1 MSAASDAQ
9 NADFVGI
16 DQFEGFW
23 TGVSMEVKDV
33 ESKIAN
39 KEKVTF
45 SFGCRSDPRPI
56 LFELQMMFGNHQ
68 EGFLSLFFESSH
80 HVMLTS
86 FFLNMEILRNADGRR
101 DVVDRR
107 REGKAC
113 FLLGPHQ
120 TARIEYTEF
129 YRITPNSNAIWTIS
143 MEIKYKRIPAA
154 PILAIG
160 NSRLQEDL
168 LSLLLSSKNTD
179 ITFCFDDAKMAA
191 HKVILSARAPYF
203 ANMFESGM
211 VEVSSGEVH
220 IKDVEPSVFAGV
232 LHYLYSG
239 VPPNNLAEIAM
250 GLLVAADKY
259 GLDDLKSLCEANVC
273 DHLQA
278 NNVVDALIVADRTN
292 CPNLRDKAKVLLRS
306 NIDSLDEEATKKLK
320 DNPNLL
326 FDLAVHFSKM

>member
-1 MSAASDAQ
+1 MSTTSDAQ
-9 NADFVGI
+9 NDDFLEI
-16 DQFEGFW
+16 DSSENYW
-23 TGVSMEVKDV
+23 TVLSMEIKDV

-39 KEKVTF
+39 KETVTF
-45 SFGCRSDPRPI
+45 SFGCRSDPRPTI
-56 LFELQMMFGNHQ
+56 FSIDLMFGNNRD
-68 EGFLSLFFESSH
+68 GFLSLFFKCSH
-80 HVMLTS
+80 DVALTS
-86 FFLNMEILRNADGRR
+86 AKTILCDSAMDELRSLKSRGY
-101 DVVDRR
+101 
-107 REGKAC
+107 
-113 FLLGPHQ
+113 FPLGPKRQGKTGMHAFYQ
-120 TARIEYTEF
+120 FTPSSEGIWRIST
-129 YRITPNSNAIWTIS
+129 
-143 MEIKYKRIPAA
+143 EIKYISIPAGERIA
-154 PILAIG
+154 SG

-168 LSLLLSSKNTD
+168 LSLLQSAENAD
-179 ITFCFDDAKMAA
+179 VTFCFDDGKVAA